1 MLPAARLDPD
11 DFPDSVYARELR
23 SGISRLRF
31 DAELEPQ
38 YIEWHLQRV
47 RLRVR
52 AWFSLSLL
60 LGLLF
65 TVSQTLRTGLWGLTF
80 WVHCLGIVPC
90 SLALFALAWSARY
103 ERYYLPAARWLI
115 PLLGALIAVFVAQAD
130 GEGRDEELA
139 VLTLN
144 VVAAFFFAGLLY
156 RSALIAATAIIA
168 SFTLSSLYFALL
180 TPFEMLK
187 SVLVLVLTALI
198 AAIIYADIERAYR
211 RNYVESGLIAELTAR
226 DGLTGLTNR
235 GTFDEHLARVW
246 HQAQR
251 ERRTLAILIADI
263 DNFKSYN
270 DTYGHLAGDAALRRV
285 GQVLKGFAR
294 RPLDVAARFGGEEFA
309 IVLYDLPLANV
320 LETADRMRQAVQSA
334 APPKHPAAGTGVTI
348 SLGVGLV
355 TPTPGRTPQGAV
367 QLADEALYEAKNSGR
382 NRIVLKGVEEY
393 RALKTG
399 SFKSA
404 R

>member
-187 SVLVLVLTALI
+187 S
-198 AAIIYADIERAYR
+198 E
-211 RNYVESGLIAELTAR
+211 
-226 DGLTGLTNR
+226 
-235 GTFDEHLARVW
+235 
-246 HQAQR
+246 
-251 ERRTLAILIADI
+251 
-263 DNFKSYN
+263 
-270 DTYGHLAGDAALRRV
+270 LRRIRIDRRAH
-285 GQVLKGFAR
+285 GPR
-294 RPLDVAARFGGEEFA
+294 RPHRSHQPRH
-309 IVLYDLPLANV
+309 I
-320 LETADRMRQAVQSA
+320 R
-334 APPKHPAAGTGVTI
+334 
-348 SLGVGLV
+348 
-355 TPTPGRTPQGAV
+355 
-367 QLADEALYEAKNSGR
+367 
-382 NRIVLKGVEEY
+382 
-393 RALKTG
+393 
-399 SFKSA
+399 
-404 R
+404 

>member
-1 MLPAARLDPD
+1 
-11 DFPDSVYARELR
+11 
-23 SGISRLRF
+23 
-31 DAELEPQ
+31 
-38 YIEWHLQRV
+38 
-47 RLRVR
+47 
-52 AWFSLSLL
+52 
-60 LGLLF
+60 
-65 TVSQTLRTGLWGLTF
+65 
-80 WVHCLGIVPC
+80 
-90 SLALFALAWSARY
+90 
-103 ERYYLPAARWLI
+103 
-115 PLLGALIAVFVAQAD
+115 
-130 GEGRDEELA
+130 
-139 VLTLN
+139 
-144 VVAAFFFAGLLY
+144 
-156 RSALIAATAIIA
+156 
-168 SFTLSSLYFALL
+168 
-180 TPFEMLK
+180 
-187 SVLVLVLTALI
+187 
-198 AAIIYADIERAYR
+198 
-211 RNYVESGLIAELTAR
+211 LIAELTAR